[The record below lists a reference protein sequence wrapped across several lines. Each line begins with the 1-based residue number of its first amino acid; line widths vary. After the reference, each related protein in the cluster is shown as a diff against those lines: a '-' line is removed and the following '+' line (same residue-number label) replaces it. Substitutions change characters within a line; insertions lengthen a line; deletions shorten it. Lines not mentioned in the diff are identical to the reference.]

1 MEATSPLLTRW
12 ICFGLVAALM
22 APPVAMSQSSS
33 PQPEPNPTPAATQ
46 SQPAAPGESGS
57 GSLPDSPEPAQT
69 QSSTKSD
76 SQAPSQSVQQPAGT
90 AAAQVENTTGE
101 AAYKPAGAA
110 IAPARQKR
118 ARMLLIKIGALV
130 GAGVA
135 IGSVA
140 ALSSA
145 SPSRPPG
152 SH

>member
-1 MEATSPLLTRW
+1 MEVTRLLLTRW
-12 ICFGLVAALM
+12 ICFGLVTALM
-22 APPVAMSQSSS
+22 APPVAMSQSTSA
-33 PQPEPNPTPAATQ
+33 PPEPNPTPEATQ
-46 SQPAAPGESGS
+46 SQPAAPSQSGS
-57 GSLPDSPEPAQT
+57 VSLPDSPEPAQT
-69 QSSTKSD
+69 QSTSKPD
-76 SQAPSQSVQQPAGT
+76 SQPRSQSMQQPAGT
-90 AAAQVENTTGE
+90 AAAQVENSTGD
-101 AAYKPAGAA
+101 AAYKPVGAA

-118 ARMLLIKIGALV
+118 SRMFLIKIGALV